1 MSEQS
6 SGIPSSGASLD
17 AMTTARET
25 APRLAASLGIVLVAL
40 LIGVAGG
47 FATGRFTEAEPGLTA
62 TEPLEAASPSVPFTP
77 YSSDVLFPIWEPDL
91 DYQRHVIGSRGFQW
105 SYLVPKGWES
115 LHSSPN
121 EYKWGVPGH
130 PVGSYG
136 YRIELVLGDHELVAS
151 KVVSKLAAL
160 RVSVGVTD
168 VRVLQQT
175 QDTLAVTYRAL
186 PQNWLRYNTF
196 RWFAQPGSSTAAV
209 EISVNGRTVDQP
221 GMTDLLDTVS
231 GSLQPL

>member
-1 MSEQS
+1 
-6 SGIPSSGASLD
+6 
-17 AMTTARET
+17 MTTARDT
-25 APRLAASLGIVLVAL
+25 ATRSERGAVAAALGLVAFAL
-40 LIGVAGG
+40 LVGIAGG
-47 FATGRFTEAEPGLTA
+47 YAAGQLTEAEPGQTSTA
-62 TEPLEAASPSVPFTP
+62 PLEAASPSVPFTP
-77 YSSDVLFPIWEPDL
+77 YSADVLFPSWEPDL
-91 DYQRHVIGSRGFQW
+91 DYRRQVIGTRGFQW

-115 LHSSPN
+115 VHSSSN

-130 PVGSYG
+130 PLGSYG
-136 YRIELVLGDHELVAS
+136 FRIELVLGDHETVAS
-151 KVVSKLAAL
+151 KVTSKLAAL
-160 RVSVGVTD
+160 RVSAGVSD

-196 RWFAQPGSSTAAV
+196 RWFAQPGSETAAV
-209 EISVNGRTVDQP
+209 EISVNGRAADQS